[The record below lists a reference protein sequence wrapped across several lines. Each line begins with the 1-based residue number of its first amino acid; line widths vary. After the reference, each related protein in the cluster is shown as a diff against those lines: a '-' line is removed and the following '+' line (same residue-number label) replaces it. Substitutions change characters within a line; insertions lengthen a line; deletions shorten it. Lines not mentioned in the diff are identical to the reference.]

1 MNRRNFIFML
11 GGAMTTAPALRAQ
24 QKATP
29 AIGYLSLAS
38 PGPFATSL
46 AAFRQG
52 LGETG

>member
-1 MNRRNFIFML
+1 VNRRNFIFLL
-11 GGAMTTAPALRAQ
+11 GGALMTAPALRAQ

-38 PGPFATSL
+38 PSPFATSL